1 MGRIDRTVLWI
12 LVGVAFVVLAAA
24 ALYYANDWWLSGVV
38 SASVVVWLAGVLA
51 AIYGR
56 PERRAIVVGAVL
68 ASFLYVLFAL
78 GPWFRA
84 NVGPWLLTSQAL
96 VHVESRILGRQ
107 PQVQQITYT
116 AVPSAPP
123 PAYSGG
129 YGGSGTVVLAPQLSS
144 GSTLALVG
152 ALAPSASPALI
163 TLGHW
168 LCGWLAAAGGALAA
182 AWFTRRSKSPAPT
195 DAEPKT

>member
-1 MGRIDRTVLWI
+1 MGRIDRTALWI
-12 LVGVAFVVLAAA
+12 VSGASFLCLAAA
-24 ALYYANDWWLSGVV
+24 ALYFANDWWLSGVV

-56 PERRAIVVGAVL
+56 PERRAVMVGAVL

-78 GPWFRA
+78 GPWFRTS
-84 NVGPWLLTSQAL
+84 VGPWLLTSQAF
-96 VHVESRILGRQ
+96 VYVESKILGRQ

-116 AVPSAPP
+116 AVPSSPP
-123 PAYSGG
+123 TVYSGG
-129 YGGSGTVVLAPQLSS
+129 YGQSGTVVLAPQLSS

-152 ALAPSASPALI
+152 ALAPTASPLFL

-182 AWFTRRSKSPAPT
+182 AWITRKDRSPAPT
-195 DAEPKT
+195 SAEPTP